1 MTIFVR
7 GVLRSVSIMVLPFD
21 RNRAIQFKPEEGLKS
36 VVKQKSKL
44 RQTIQGTN
52 QILKQVDVVDGMR
65 RKRVGEKDIL
75 L

>member
-7 GVLRSVSIMVLPFD
+7 GVLRSVSIMVLSFD
-21 RNRAIQFKPEEGLKS
+21 RNRAIQFKPEEGFKS

-44 RQTIQGTN
+44 RLTIQGTN

-65 RKRVGEKDIL
+65 RKRVGANDIL